1 MASTNRS
8 ASPSS
13 EGEYDILTPA
23 ASIPDTTKEPSERDE
38 LCMPPVGNIQ
48 NTATEFHAHCK
59 FGRDLAKLERWVPTV
74 GRLRYHELAQLSE
87 FFREKTFI
95 LSQHLPT
102 GTEEEQLHFLE
113 RLTKLRDG
121 PLGIRLTT
129 AAKELL
135 NVTIIRCVG
144 ALTGDVPSFDEKVCY
159 HTYHESCVLIL
170 IYLGSSMWRSD

>member
-1 MASTNRS
+1 MTSTNRS
-8 ASPSS
+8 VSPSS
-13 EGEYDILTPA
+13 EGEYDILTPT
-23 ASIPDTTKEPSERDE
+23 ASIPDTIKEPSEHDE
-38 LCMPPVGNIQ
+38 LCMRPAGNIQ
-48 NTATEFHAHCK
+48 NTVTEFQAHCK

-74 GRLRYHELAQLSE
+74 GRLRYHEIAQLYE
-87 FFREKTFI
+87 FFREKILT

-129 AAKELL
+129 VSKELL

-144 ALTGDVPSFDEKVCY
+144 ALTGDVPSFDETVCY
-159 HTYHESCVLIL
+159 HIYQESCLLIL
-170 IYLGSSMWRSD
+170 IYLGSSM